1 LVVQRSFALK
11 KPILRVQFPHIHLQ
25 FQKIKLR
32 CLVRKV
38 VLTFDKDRK
47 ISHQVFVFAKTS
59 PTSLQNSKSTWQGH
73 KALDFD
79 SEMKYQISRRKKRKG
94 RYKRTIR

>member
-1 LVVQRSFALK
+1 MSMEW
-11 KPILRVQFPHIHLQ
+11 
-25 FQKIKLR
+25 KLR

-47 ISHQVFVFAKTS
+47 ISHQVFAFAK
-59 PTSLQNSKSTWQGH
+59 TSLQNSKSTWQGH

-79 SEMKYQISRRKKRKG
+79 LEMKYEISRRKRGRGDTKG
-94 RYKRTIR
+94 P